1 MAATGIGGPARVPMS
16 RSWANSFDLARRSK
30 LPPAACD
37 TVREAAR
44 PRPSPHY
51 RRTHPGIHRRR
62 FALPAGQPTVR
73 SAEVDRRAFAST
85 SLSLSAYAGGG
96 GAFRTGVRQRGP
108 SGGQRVSLLE
118 ECGEP
123 RGGRHAWAEW
133 VSARVLVGS
142 LAAVRLVDTERFN
155 RPDTSQPLDLLSA

>member
-1 MAATGIGGPARVPMS
+1 M
-16 RSWANSFDLARRSK
+16 
-30 LPPAACD
+30 
-37 TVREAAR
+37 
-44 PRPSPHY
+44 
-51 RRTHPGIHRRR
+51 
-62 FALPAGQPTVR
+62 R
-73 SAEVDRRAFAST
+73 SAEVDWRAFTST
-85 SLSLSAYAGGG
+85 FLSAHAGGG

-123 RGGRHAWAEW
+123 RGGRRRAWAKW